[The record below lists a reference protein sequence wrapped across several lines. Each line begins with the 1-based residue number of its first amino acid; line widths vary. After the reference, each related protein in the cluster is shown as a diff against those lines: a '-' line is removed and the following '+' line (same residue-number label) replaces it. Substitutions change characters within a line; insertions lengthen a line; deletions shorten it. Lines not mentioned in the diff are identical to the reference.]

1 MSPELR
7 SKKIESYG
15 DGHAALVKALKE
27 FPKEMWRWRDPH
39 GCWSIHELVVHITD
53 SEANS
58 YIRCRRFI
66 AEPGESLMA
75 YDENQWASALDYHTQ
90 DTDDALEMFKW
101 LRRRSYTLI
110 TSLPEA
116 VLRYKAFMF
125 EQAPRPNDI
134 CRQSTH
140 RIARPAPSR

>member
-7 SKKIESYG
+7 SKKIESYC

-39 GCWSIHELVVHITD
+39 GCRSIHELVVHITD

-75 YDENQWASALDYHTQ
+75 YDESQWASALDYHTQ